1 MYGKKLNKGA
11 DDCRKLTPDNAC
23 KIDYAEATFDAVVSI
38 LVFSLLRIIPIKR
51 HYEYSNLAVISC
63 TWTISVWNQSA
74 EISMFS

>member
-38 LVFSLLRIIPIKR
+38 LVFFVTDNPYKETL
-51 HYEYSNLAVISC
+51 
-63 TWTISVWNQSA
+63 
-74 EISMFS
+74 